1 MNMNPNFNLFSRL
14 ISNPLSF
21 RFFLF
26 QKLPAAFFAGLS
38 IQEFTTTKSVVRVK
52 HSWLTQ
58 NPFGSM
64 YFAVLSMAAELSSG
78 ILCLANIYKSD
89 PAISMLVVK
98 MESHFYKKAV
108 GVITF
113 TCSDGDAIIDIVKTA
128 KETGEG
134 VTLVSKS
141 TGVNQNGEVVAEFF
155 ITWSIK
161 AKASKSLI
169 AN

>member
-1 MNMNPNFNLFSRL
+1 MTPNFTAFRALMMHPIKFRL
-14 ISNPLSF
+14 YMLV
-21 RFFLF
+21 
-26 QKLPAAFFAGLS
+26 KLPMGFLAGLKLV
-38 IQEFTTTKSVVRVK
+38 QLEPGQAAVQVK
-52 HSWLTQ
+52 YKWLTQ

-113 TCSDGDAIIDIVKTA
+113 TCSDGDGIIDIVKKA

-134 VTLVSKS
+134 VTIVSKS
-141 TGVNQNGEVVAEFF
+141 TGVNQTGEVVAEFF
-155 ITWSIK
+155 ITWSLK
-161 AKASKSLI
+161 AKASKSI
-169 AN
+169 TAK

>member
-1 MNMNPNFNLFSRL
+1 MTPNFAVFRAL
-14 ISNPLSF
+14 IMHPVKFWLYM
-21 RFFLF
+21 LA
-26 QKLPAAFFAGLS
+26 KLPMGFLAGLKLTQLDPS
-38 IQEFTTTKSVVRVK
+38 KAVVQVK
-52 HSWLTQ
+52 YKWLTQ

-64 YFAVLSMAAELSSG
+64 YFAVLSMAAEFSSG

-113 TCSDGDAIIDIVKTA
+113 TCTDGDAIIAMVQTA
-128 KETGEG
+128 KQTGEG

-141 TGVNQNGEVVAEFF
+141 TGKNQSGEVVAEFF
-155 ITWSIK
+155 ITWSLK
-161 AKASKSLI
+161 AKASKSFT
-169 AN
+169 AK

>member
-1 MNMNPNFNLFSRL
+1 
-14 ISNPLSF
+14 
-21 RFFLF
+21 
-26 QKLPAAFFAGLS
+26 
-38 IQEFTTTKSVVRVK
+38 
-52 HSWLTQ
+52 
-58 NPFGSM
+58 M
-64 YFAVLSMAAELSSG
+64 YFAVLSMAAEFSTG

-113 TCSDGDAIIDIVKTA
+113 TCNDGDAIIDIVKTA

-155 ITWSIK
+155 ITWSLK
-161 AKASKSLI
+161 AKASKSFT
-169 AN
+169 AK

>member
-1 MNMNPNFNLFSRL
+1 MTPNFAAFHALIMHPIKFRL
-14 ISNPLSF
+14 YMLA
-21 RFFLF
+21 
-26 QKLPAAFFAGLS
+26 KLPMGFIAGLKLTQLQPS
-38 IQEFTTTKSVVRVK
+38 QAGVQVK
-52 HSWLTQ
+52 YKWLTQ

-64 YFAVLSMAAELSSG
+64 YFAVLSMAAEFSTG

-98 MESHFYKKAV
+98 MESHFYKKAL

-155 ITWSIK
+155 ITWSLK
-161 AKASKSLI
+161 AKTSKSFTTK
-169 AN
+169 

>member
-1 MNMNPNFNLFSRL
+1 MTPNFAAFRAL
-14 ISNPLSF
+14 IMHQVKFWLYM
-21 RFFLF
+21 LV
-26 QKLPAAFFAGLS
+26 KLPMGFLAGLKLT
-38 IQEFTTTKSVVRVK
+38 ELEPNKAVVQVK
-52 HSWLTQ
+52 HKWLTQ

-64 YFAVLSMAAELSSG
+64 YFAVLSMAAEFSTG

-89 PAISMLVVK
+89 PAISMLVIK

-134 VTLVSKS
+134 VTIVSKS
-141 TGVNQNGEVVAEFF
+141 TGVNQNGEVVAEFL

-161 AKASKSLI
+161 AKASKSFT
-169 AN
+169 AK

>member
-1 MNMNPNFNLFSRL
+1 MAPNFAAFRAL
-14 ISNPLSF
+14 IMHPIKFWLYM
-21 RFFLF
+21 LV
-26 QKLPAAFFAGLS
+26 KLPMGFLAGLKLT
-38 IQEFTTTKSVVRVK
+38 ELDPDKAVVQVK
-52 HSWLTQ
+52 YKWLTQ

-64 YFAVLSMAAELSSG
+64 YFAVLSMAAEFSTG

-113 TCSDGDAIIDIVKTA
+113 TCNDGGAIINIIKTA

-141 TGVNQNGEVVAEFF
+141 TGVNQDGEVVAEFF
-155 ITWSIK
+155 ITWSLK
-161 AKASKSLI
+161 AKSSKSLI

>member
-1 MNMNPNFNLFSRL
+1 MTPNFAAFRAL
-14 ISNPLSF
+14 IMHPVKFWLYM
-21 RFFLF
+21 LV
-26 QKLPAAFFAGLS
+26 KLPMGFLAGLKLT
-38 IQEFTTTKSVVRVK
+38 ELEPTNAVVQVK
-52 HSWLTQ
+52 HKWLTQ

-64 YFAVLSMAAELSSG
+64 YFAVLSMAAEFSTG

-134 VTLVSKS
+134 ITIVSKS

-155 ITWSIK
+155 ITWSLK
-161 AKASKSLI
+161 AKASKSLK

>member
-1 MNMNPNFNLFSRL
+1 MTPNFTAIRAL
-14 ISNPLSF
+14 IMHPIKFWLYM
-21 RFFLF
+21 LA
-26 QKLPAAFFAGLS
+26 KLPRGCVAGLKL
-38 IQEFTTTKSVVRVK
+38 IQLEPGQAAVQVK
-52 HSWLTQ
+52 YKWLTQ

-64 YFAVLSMAAELSSG
+64 YFAVLSMAAEFSSG

-141 TGVNQNGEVVAEFF
+141 TGVNQNSEVIAEFF
-155 ITWSIK
+155 ITWSLK
-161 AKASKSLI
+161 AKASKSLT
-169 AN
+169 AK

>member
-1 MNMNPNFNLFSRL
+1 MTPNFAAFRAL
-14 ISNPLSF
+14 IMHPVKFWLYM
-21 RFFLF
+21 LV
-26 QKLPAAFFAGLS
+26 KLPMGFLAGLKLT
-38 IQEFTTTKSVVRVK
+38 ELEPTKAVVQVK
-52 HSWLTQ
+52 HKWLTQ

-64 YFAVLSMAAELSSG
+64 YFAVLSMAAEFSTG

-134 VTLVSKS
+134 ITIVSKS

-155 ITWSIK
+155 ITWSLK
-161 AKASKSLI
+161 AKASKSLK

>member
-1 MNMNPNFNLFSRL
+1 MTPNFAA
-14 ISNPLSF
+14 F
-21 RFFLF
+21 RASIMHPVKFWLYMLV
-26 QKLPAAFFAGLS
+26 KLPMGFLAGLKL
-38 IQEFTTTKSVVRVK
+38 TGLDPDKAVVQVK
-52 HSWLTQ
+52 YKWLTQ

-64 YFAVLSMAAELSSG
+64 YFAVLSMAAEFSTG

-89 PAISMLVVK
+89 PAISMLVIK

-113 TCSDGDAIIDIVKTA
+113 TCNDGDAIIDIVKTA

-134 VTLVSKS
+134 VILVSKS

-155 ITWSIK
+155 ITWSLK
-161 AKASKSLI
+161 AKAPKSFT
-169 AN
+169 AK

>member
-1 MNMNPNFNLFSRL
+1 MG
-14 ISNPLSF
+14 
-21 RFFLF
+21 FL
-26 QKLPAAFFAGLS
+26 AGLKLT
-38 IQEFTTTKSVVRVK
+38 QLEPGYAAVQVK
-52 HSWLTQ
+52 YKWLTQ

-64 YFAVLSMAAELSSG
+64 YFAVLSMAAEFSTG

-113 TCSDGDAIIDIVKTA
+113 TCNDGDDIVKTS

-141 TGVNQNGEVVAEFF
+141 TGVNQNGEVVAEFL
-155 ITWSIK
+155 ITWSLK
-161 AKASKSLI
+161 AKASKSFT
-169 AN
+169 AK

>member
-1 MNMNPNFNLFSRL
+1 MGFLAGIKL
-14 ISNPLSF
+14 IQLEPG
-21 RFFLF
+21 
-26 QKLPAAFFAGLS
+26 QAAV
-38 IQEFTTTKSVVRVK
+38 QVRYK
-52 HSWLTQ
+52 WLTQ

-64 YFAVLSMAAELSSG
+64 YFAVLSMAAEFSSG
-78 ILCLANIYKSD
+78 ILCLANIYKSE

-128 KETGEG
+128 KEKGEG

-155 ITWSIK
+155 ITWSLK
-161 AKASKSLI
+161 AKASKSLKS
-169 AN
+169 N

>member
-1 MNMNPNFNLFSRL
+1 MSPNFAAFKSL
-14 ISNPLSF
+14 IMHPVKFWLYV
-21 RFFLF
+21 LM
-26 QKLPAAFFAGLS
+26 KLPMGFLAGLKLTQLDS
-38 IQEFTTTKSVVRVK
+38 SKAVVQVK
-52 HSWLTQ
+52 YKWLTQ

-64 YFAVLSMAAELSSG
+64 YFAVLSMAAEFSTG
-78 ILCLANIYKSD
+78 ILCLANIYKSN

-113 TCSDGDAIIDIVKTA
+113 TCDDGDAIIDIVKTA

-141 TGVNQNGEVVAEFF
+141 TGVNQNGEVIAEFF
-155 ITWSIK
+155 ITWSFK
-161 AKASKSLI
+161 AKASKSFI
-169 AN
+169 AK

>member
-1 MNMNPNFNLFSRL
+1 MTPNFAAFRAL
-14 ISNPLSF
+14 IMHPVKFWLYM
-21 RFFLF
+21 LI
-26 QKLPAAFFAGLS
+26 KLPMGFLAGLKLT
-38 IQEFTTTKSVVRVK
+38 QLEPTKSVVQVK
-52 HSWLTQ
+52 YKWLTQ

-64 YFAVLSMAAELSSG
+64 YFAVLSMAAEFSTG

-98 MESHFYKKAV
+98 MESHFIKKAL

-113 TCSDGDAIIDIVKTA
+113 TCNDGDAIIAMVKAA

-134 VTLVSKS
+134 VSLVSKS

-155 ITWSIK
+155 ITWSLK
-161 AKASKSLI
+161 AKANKSLT
-169 AN
+169 AK

>member
-1 MNMNPNFNLFSRL
+1 MAPNFAAFRAL
-14 ISNPLSF
+14 IMHPIKFWLYM
-21 RFFLF
+21 LV
-26 QKLPAAFFAGLS
+26 KLPMGFLAGLKLW
-38 IQEFTTTKSVVRVK
+38 ELDPDKAVVQVK
-52 HSWLTQ
+52 YKWLTQ

-64 YFAVLSMAAELSSG
+64 YFAVLSMAAEFSTG

-113 TCSDGDAIIDIVKTA
+113 TCNDGGAIINIIKTA

-141 TGVNQNGEVVAEFF
+141 TGVNQDGEVVAEFF
-155 ITWSIK
+155 ITWSLK
-161 AKASKSLI
+161 AKSSKSLI

>member
-1 MNMNPNFNLFSRL
+1 MTPNFTAFRTLMMHPIKFRL
-14 ISNPLSF
+14 YMLA
-21 RFFLF
+21 
-26 QKLPAAFFAGLS
+26 KLPMGFFAGLKLVQLEPS
-38 IQEFTTTKSVVRVK
+38 QAAVQVK
-52 HSWLTQ
+52 YKWLTQ

-113 TCSDGDAIIDIVKTA
+113 TCSDGDDIIGIVKKA

-134 VTLVSKS
+134 VTIVSKS

-155 ITWSIK
+155 ITWSLK
-161 AKASKSLI
+161 AKASKSPT
-169 AN
+169 AK

>member
-1 MNMNPNFNLFSRL
+1 MAPNFVAFRAL
-14 ISNPLSF
+14 IMHPIKFWLYM
-21 RFFLF
+21 LV
-26 QKLPAAFFAGLS
+26 KLPMGFLAGLKLT
-38 IQEFTTTKSVVRVK
+38 ELDPDKAVVQVK
-52 HSWLTQ
+52 YKWLTQ

-64 YFAVLSMAAELSSG
+64 YFAVLSMAAEFSTG

-89 PAISMLVVK
+89 PAISMLVIK

-113 TCSDGDAIIDIVKTA
+113 TCNDGGTIINIIKTA

-141 TGVNQNGEVVAEFF
+141 TGVNQDGEVVAEFF
-155 ITWSIK
+155 ITWSLK
-161 AKASKSLI
+161 AKSSKSLI

>member
-1 MNMNPNFNLFSRL
+1 MTPNFAAFRAL
-14 ISNPLSF
+14 IMHPVKFWLYM
-21 RFFLF
+21 LA
-26 QKLPAAFFAGLS
+26 KLPMGFLAGLKLT
-38 IQEFTTTKSVVRVK
+38 QLDPCKAVVQVK
-52 HSWLTQ
+52 YKWLTQ

-64 YFAVLSMAAELSSG
+64 YFAVLSMAAEFSSG

-113 TCSDGDAIIDIVKTA
+113 TCTDGDAIIAMVQTA
-128 KETGEG
+128 KQTGEG

-141 TGVNQNGEVVAEFF
+141 TGKNQSGEVVAEFF
-155 ITWSIK
+155 ITWSLK
-161 AKASKSLI
+161 AKASKSFT
-169 AN
+169 AK

>member
-1 MNMNPNFNLFSRL
+1 MAPNFAAFRAL
-14 ISNPLSF
+14 IMHPIKFWLYM
-21 RFFLF
+21 LV
-26 QKLPAAFFAGLS
+26 KLPMGFLAGLKLR
-38 IQEFTTTKSVVRVK
+38 ELDPDKAVVQVK
-52 HSWLTQ
+52 YKWLTQ

-64 YFAVLSMAAELSSG
+64 YFAVLSMAAEFSTG

-108 GVITF
+108 GVIAF
-113 TCSDGDAIIDIVKTA
+113 TCNDGVAIIDIVKTA

-141 TGVNQNGEVVAEFF
+141 TGVNQDGEVVAEFF
-155 ITWSIK
+155 ITWSLK
-161 AKASKSLI
+161 AKSSKSLI

>member
-1 MNMNPNFNLFSRL
+1 MTPNFAAFHALIMHPIKFRL
-14 ISNPLSF
+14 YMLA
-21 RFFLF
+21 
-26 QKLPAAFFAGLS
+26 KLPMGFIAGLKLTQLQPS
-38 IQEFTTTKSVVRVK
+38 QAAVQVK
-52 HSWLTQ
+52 YKWLTQ

-64 YFAVLSMAAELSSG
+64 YFAVLSMAAEFSTG

-98 MESHFYKKAV
+98 MESHFYKKAL

-113 TCSDGDAIIDIVKTA
+113 TCSDGDAIIDIVETA

-155 ITWSIK
+155 ITWSLK
-161 AKASKSLI
+161 TKASKSLT
-169 AN
+169 AK

>member
-1 MNMNPNFNLFSRL
+1 MTPNFTAFRAL
-14 ISNPLSF
+14 IMHPVKFWLYM
-21 RFFLF
+21 LV
-26 QKLPAAFFAGLS
+26 KLPMGFFAGLKLV
-38 IQEFTTTKSVVRVK
+38 QLEPGQAAVQVK
-52 HSWLTQ
+52 YKWLTQ

-113 TCSDGDAIIDIVKTA
+113 TCSDGDDIIGIVKKA

-134 VTLVSKS
+134 VTIVSKS
-141 TGVNQNGEVVAEFF
+141 AGVNQNGEVVAEFF
-155 ITWSIK
+155 ITWSLK
-161 AKASKSLI
+161 TKASKSPT
-169 AN
+169 AK